1 MLFYLGR
8 YKILVKHKKIP
19 EPEVPAT
26 VLARLE
32 DVASLAGLQLNEL
45 EVCAWR
51 LTCVRPR
58 RLACLNARLYPWC
71 VRSGRWLPWYCG
83 AVE

>member
-45 EVCAWR
+45 EVCPWR
-51 LTCVRPR
+51 LTTFVPPASM
-58 RLACLNARLYPWC
+58 LACPIVSVVCA
-71 VRSGRWLPWYCG
+71 
-83 AVE
+83 